1 MNLPPIVRY
10 QLPVLLWML
19 TIFTLSSLPTI
30 PIVKLPL
37 NPDKFAHAGIYFVL
51 CMFWE
56 RALFNQ
62 NKIVFFQVHALVV
75 GFCLTAVHGM
85 LDETYQMSVP
95 GRSADVYDAAADIA
109 GAGVFVLWY
118 KWRSRPK
125 KGKNI

>member
-1 MNLPPIVRY
+1 
-10 QLPVLLWML
+10 ML

-30 PIVKLPL
+30 PIVKFPIS
-37 NPDKFAHAGIYFVL
+37 PDKFAHAGIYFVL
-51 CMFWE
+51 CMLWE

-62 NKIVFFQVHALVV
+62 SRVVFLQVNALLV

-109 GAGVFVLWY
+109 GAALFVLWY
-118 KWRSRPK
+118 KWRRRP
-125 KGKNI
+125 GRQKNLT